1 MFMRNVILILALFIS
16 TLSFAKDDL
25 KRCESYRHKVLT
37 PAVTFE
43 ERSPDHGYRFVKDER
58 KALGFIS
65 KFDVRELQLEENKK
79 KFEKVKDSCV
89 VDQTAYCNNSAPA
102 FDFLRGLSYGLKNY
116 DWSPKTKNQALDK
129 IWKYNRKIIDS
140 KPNLLQLM
148 MVTSLLNTLAH
159 DGLIE
164 KPTAL
169 QISTL
174 YKELEMKDEKLREET
189 KNTKSSDC
197 QANKEIY
204 LKEKNL
210 LEAYSEKLKALI

>member
-1 MFMRNVILILALFIS
+1 MRNVTLILALFIS
-16 TLSFAKDDL
+16 SLAFAKDDL
-25 KRCESYRHKVLT
+25 KRCESYRHKVLI

-43 ERSPDHGYRFVKDER
+43 ERSPDHGYRFEKNEK

-65 KFDVRELQLEENKK
+65 KFEVRELQLEENKK
-79 KFEKVKDSCV
+79 KFEKVKDSCE

-116 DWSPKTKNQALDK
+116 GWSPKTKNQALDK

-148 MVTSLLNTLAH
+148 MVTSLLNTLAQ

-174 YKELEMKDEKLREET
+174 YKELELRDEKIRGES
-189 KNTKSSDC
+189 KKHKSSDC
-197 QANKEIY
+197 QVRKEIY

-210 LEAYSEKLKALI
+210 LEEFSGKLKALI